1 MRRAGMTCRTVPES
15 DDTRIFS
22 ARVKARLRRQG
33 AWRKI
38 VAMRVEKAFALGNA
52 SDRMAACF

>member
-1 MRRAGMTCRTVPES
+1 MTCRTVPES